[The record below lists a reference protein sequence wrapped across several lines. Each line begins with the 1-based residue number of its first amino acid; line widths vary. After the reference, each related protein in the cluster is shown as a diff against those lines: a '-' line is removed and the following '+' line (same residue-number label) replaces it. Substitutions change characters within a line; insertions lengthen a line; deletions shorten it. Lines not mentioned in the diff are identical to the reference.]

1 MAIKS
6 SMLVASLFSTTLML
20 IGCAQ
25 TNAITQAV
33 STAATET
40 VGGFKTAF
48 EDYDK
53 TNKLNKQGDV
63 ANAYYLFGWM
73 EDACIGDSSAGYQKI
88 ALLNSQLIENIK
100 AVRDVPIVDPV
111 IDDGYEYYVK
121 PKSQWHPG
129 FARIIDDVNIDV
141 NYEYTEYHFK
151 FKDNVFYRG
160 QPLAEYHYK
169 FRPESEGGQ
178 EVLKFA
184 RNADVNS
191 IWPNFK
197 GRQVEDSMDG
207 SLYESKAE
215 YDTKNKTLTCRFD

>member
-1 MAIKS
+1 M
-6 SMLVASLFSTTLML
+6 
-20 IGCAQ
+20 
-25 TNAITQAV
+25 
-33 STAATET
+33 
-40 VGGFKTAF
+40 
-48 EDYDK
+48 
-53 TNKLNKQGDV
+53 
-63 ANAYYLFGWM
+63 
-73 EDACIGDSSAGYQKI
+73 
-88 ALLNSQLIENIK
+88 
-100 AVRDVPIVDPV
+100 DPV
-111 IDDGYEYYVK
+111 IDNGYEYYVR

-129 FARIIDDVNIDV
+129 FARIIDNVNIEV

-197 GRQVEDSMDG
+197 GRQVEDPMDG
-207 SLYESKAE
+207 SSYESKAE
-215 YDTKNKTLTCRFD
+215 YDRQNKTLTCHFD

>member
-1 MAIKS
+1 MTMKP
-6 SMLVASLFSTTLML
+6 SMLVASLFSTTMML
-20 IGCAQ
+20 IGCVQ
-25 TNAITQAV
+25 TNAITQSV
-33 STAATET
+33 SNAATET

-48 EDYDK
+48 EGYAK
-53 TNKLNKQGDV
+53 SNTPKKQKEL
-63 ANAYYLFGWM
+63 ANAYHMFGWM
-73 EDACIGDSSAGYQKI
+73 EDGCIGDSSFDYQKI

-160 QPLAEYHYK
+160 QPLAEYYYK

-178 EVLKFA
+178 EVLKFT

>member
-1 MAIKS
+1 MTIKA
-6 SMLVASLFSTTLML
+6 SMLVASLFSTTLIL

-25 TNAITQAV
+25 TNAITQSV
-33 STAATET
+33 SNAATET

-48 EDYDK
+48 EGYAK
-53 TNKLNKQGDV
+53 SNTPKKQKEL
-63 ANAYYLFGWM
+63 ANAYHMFGWM
-73 EDACIGDSSAGYQKI
+73 EDGCIGDSSFDYQKI
-88 ALLNSQLIENIK
+88 SLLNQQMLDNIK
-100 AVRDVPIVDPV
+100 SVRDLPV
-111 IDDGYEYYVK
+111 ADAITGDTYEFYIT
-121 PKSQWHPG
+121 PRSQWHPG
-129 FARIIDDVNIDV
+129 FDRLLDSVKMNK

-184 RNADVNS
+184 RNADIDS

-197 GRQVEDSMDG
+197 SRQVEDSMDG
-207 SLYESKAE
+207 SLYGSKAE
-215 YDTKNKTLTCRFD
+215 YDRQNKTLTCRFD